1 MKLLLFRVVGDAA
14 LNTNNGSKT
23 AVKLAQRFPL
33 VNLVNSYYGKRK
45 EEIT

>member
-14 LNTNNGSKT
+14 LNTNNG
-23 AVKLAQRFPL
+23 VRLAQRFPL